1 MLFYHSIFAITRN
14 KIIQCF
20 TWVFTLFCSFCG
32 WAIVCIN
39 FLSKTSHLI
48 CCKIIILSCL
58 LLFFQKKKKKVLYID
73 NVNPHCC
80 ICILCNLTT
89 IDLSIWYFCFPPLTR
104 LDKPEL
110 AHKGYY
116 LCSCLFRPADLPHLY
131 CLSDTSHSAFQH
143 WVFHHKTG
151 PNRYLRDSELFLLMM
166 CHEMFVCDMHEYW
179 GTWFMVKGPFEM
191 KVAHWCHFVKAAAD
205 VEICVGILCV

>member
-1 MLFYHSIFAITRN
+1 MLQDYYF
-14 KIIQCF
+14 
-20 TWVFTLFCSFCG
+20 
-32 WAIVCIN
+32 
-39 FLSKTSHLI
+39 
-48 CCKIIILSCL
+48 ILSFA
-58 LLFFQKKKKKVLYID
+58 LFPKKKKKGFVYWQCKPSLLHLYIMQPYHYWSFHLIFLFSAFD
-73 NVNPHCC
+73 
-80 ICILCNLTT
+80 
-89 IDLSIWYFCFPPLTR
+89 PPWQTWTCTQ
-104 LDKPEL
+104 
-110 AHKGYY
+110 GYY

-166 CHEMFVCDMHEYW
+166 CHEMFVCDMHEYR